1 MTTVQTVDNAL
12 QQLLATAKN
21 FPGASLDI
29 CSGYISTNGIS
40 SLRAM
45 FTSARSV
52 RAVVDLNPTN
62 RLNAFRMLRS
72 FGAQVYIYVAPPR
85 TIFHPKIYFGALET
99 QVWALIG
106 SSNLT
111 ESGMATNVEHNLFIT
126 GQRHTEPFSS
136 LEARIESFIK
146 QSYPFDRELEKSLLE
161 VERKMV
167 RDPQTNKYDAYL
179 LASGIKPKEKLELT
193 IPAEVQRAALETLF
207 KFARSTRLEYAYQ
220 MLLLLV
226 MLNRSDANGWFSVNE
241 TARCFIAFYRMCR
254 EAGLPPEKRRGSKLA
269 VVDNPNARL
278 AEIAEMIKTRPFPRF
293 EREGLL
299 GLSDNDQYFVIN
311 PALLEGLNA
320 EVREALKEL
329 AIKRMGEHFG
339 EDIMNIEAMAVIA
352 IQKKSL

>member
-40 SLRAM
+40 SLRNM
-45 FTSARSV
+45 FETACSV
-52 RAVVDLNPTN
+52 RAVVGLNSTN
-62 RLNAFRMLRS
+62 RLNAYRMLRN

-85 TIFHPKIYFGALET
+85 TIFHPKIYFGSLET

-146 QSYPFDRELEKSLLE
+146 QSYPFDREFEKRLLE
-161 VERKMV
+161 VERKMLHESQ
-167 RDPQTNKYDAYL
+167 PNKYDACL

-193 IPAEVQRAALETLF
+193 IPVEVQRVALETLF
-207 KFARSTRLEYAYQ
+207 KFAGSTRLEYAYQ

-226 MLNRSDANGWFSVNE
+226 MLNRSDANGWFSVE
-241 TARCFIAFYRMCR
+241 EAARCFMAFYRTRR

-269 VVDNPNARL
+269 VVDNPNASLGDYIRL
-278 AEIAEMIKTRPFPRF
+278 IKKLPFPRF

-299 GLSDNDQYFVIN
+299 GLSDDGHYFVMN
-311 PALLEGLNA
+311 PALFERLNT
-320 EVREALKEL
+320 EVREALRKL
-329 AIKRMGEHFG
+329 AIERMAEHYK
-339 EDIMNIEAMAVIA
+339 EDIVNIEVMVAIAV
-352 IQKKSL
+352 

>member
-12 QQLLATAKN
+12 PQLLATAKN

-40 SLRAM
+40 SLRNVLA
-45 FTSARSV
+45 SARSV
-52 RAVVDLNPTN
+52 RAIVDLNPTN
-62 RLNAFRMLRS
+62 RLSAFRMLRS

-146 QSYPFDRELEKSLLE
+146 QSYLFDREFEKSLLE
-161 VERKMV
+161 AERKMV
-167 RDPQTNKYDAYL
+167 RDPQTSKYDTYL

-193 IPAEVQRAALETLF
+193 IPAEVQRVALETLF
-207 KFARSTRLEYAYQ
+207 KFATSTHLEYAYQ
-220 MLLLLV
+220 MVLLLV
-226 MLNRSDANGWFSVNE
+226 MLTRSDANGWFSVE
-241 TARCFIAFYRMCR
+241 EAARCFMAFYRARR
-254 EAGLPPEKRRGSKLA
+254 ETGLRPEKKRGSKLA
-269 VVDNPNARL
+269 VVDNPNASL
-278 AEIAEMIKTRPFPRF
+278 EDYAKMIKTRPFPRF

-299 GLSDNDQYFVIN
+299 GLSDDVQYFVVN

-320 EVREALKEL
+320 EVKEALRGL
-329 AIKRMGEHFG
+329 AIRRMAEHFE
-339 EDIMNIEAMAVIA
+339 EDIVNIESMIVMSIE
-352 IQKKSL
+352 KRSR

>member
-40 SLRAM
+40 SLRNM
-45 FTSARSV
+45 LEKARSV
-52 RAVVDLNPTN
+52 RAVVGLNSTN
-62 RLNAFRMLRS
+62 RLNAYRMLRS

-85 TIFHPKIYFGALET
+85 TIFHPKIYFGSLET

-106 SSNLT
+106 SSNLI

-146 QSYPFDRELEKSLLE
+146 QSYPFDREFEKRLLE
-161 VERKMV
+161 VERKML
-167 RDPQTNKYDAYL
+167 RESQTNKYDACL
-179 LASGIKPKEKLELT
+179 LAAGIIPKEKLEVT
-193 IPAEVQRAALETLF
+193 IPVEVQRVALETLF
-207 KFARSTRLEYAYQ
+207 KFAGSTRLEYAYQ

-226 MLNRSDANGWFSVNE
+226 MLARSDANGWFSVE
-241 TARCFIAFYRMCR
+241 EAASCFMVFYKTRR

-269 VVDNPNARL
+269 VADNPNASLGDYSRL
-278 AEIAEMIKTRPFPRF
+278 IKKLPFSRF

-299 GLSDNDQYFVIN
+299 GLSDDGQYFVMN
-311 PALLEGLNA
+311 PALLERLNA
-320 EVREALKEL
+320 EVREALREL
-329 AIKRMGEHFG
+329 AIGRMAEHYK
-339 EDIMNIEAMAVIA
+339 EDIVNIEVMVAIAV
-352 IQKKSL
+352 

>member
-136 LEARIESFIK
+136 IEARIESFIK
-146 QSYPFDRELEKSLLE
+146 QSYLFDREFEKSLLE
-161 VERKMV
+161 VERKMKRNQQQV
-167 RDPQTNKYDAYL
+167 DKYDKYL
-179 LASGIKPKEKLELT
+179 MEAGIKPKEGLELT
-193 IPAEVQRAALETLF
+193 IPAEVQRVALETLY
-207 KFARSTRLEYAYQ
+207 KFARGDTRLEYSYQ

-226 MLNRSDANGWFSVNE
+226 MLNRSDVNGWFSVKE
-241 TARCFIAFYRMCR
+241 TAHCFKEFYRLR
-254 EAGLPPEKRRGSKLA
+254 
-269 VVDNPNARL
+269 
-278 AEIAEMIKTRPFPRF
+278 
-293 EREGLL
+293 
-299 GLSDNDQYFVIN
+299 
-311 PALLEGLNA
+311 
-320 EVREALKEL
+320 
-329 AIKRMGEHFG
+329 
-339 EDIMNIEAMAVIA
+339 
-352 IQKKSL
+352 